1 LGFKP
6 SMGSREAVR
15 ATAKR
20 LVEELVK

>member
-15 ATAKR
+15 ATAKEF
-20 LVEELVK
+20 VEEFVK